1 MDAINSFYNYAYGQM
16 SSDEALVFEDLLHKN
31 KKLFEEFNHFLDKV
45 GGKILH
51 PDNHINLLQ
60 AYLSGKIS
68 EKESNLFITLIKY
81 KQNVS
86 TFVTDYLTTHFAK
99 FSHNDNIIL
108 FDDYLS
114 GKLPVV
120 EENAFKLM
128 LQTDKEFASNFK
140 VYLFTVEGVCR
151 EAHQDNLDFGLAIK
165 SLSKEKLKEIIGK
178 QDDERPAESM
188 ERNAK
193 PKVFRFRPWMWQA
206 ASIAAIVIIAYTV
219 VFNFEKHSRN
229 TICDDIYAS
238 ALANRSSAISSGTT
252 RGPSDIVDITK
263 LDDSQLES
271 KLPEMR
277 QSYQNSEN
285 IHEQY
290 LAGYPLAM
298 AYIRLH
304 QPQPALEILNKLV
317 ADLQNDE
324 DYDYEVHEMRL
335 IISLLK

>member
-1 MDAINSFYNYAYGQM
+1 MFDNYINNQLSDAQRSEFDAKLK
-16 SSDEALVFEDLLHKN
+16 SDE
-31 KKLFEEFNHFLDKV
+31 
-45 GGKILH
+45 
-51 PDNHINLLQ
+51 
-60 AYLSGKIS
+60 
-68 EKESNLFITLIKY
+68 
-81 KQNVS
+81 
-86 TFVTDYLTTHFAK
+86 
-99 FSHNDNIIL
+99 
-108 FDDYLS
+108 
-114 GKLPVV
+114 
-120 EENAFKLM
+120 
-128 LQTDKEFASNFK
+128 EFASNFK

-188 ERNAK
+188 ERYAK

-229 TICDDIYAS
+229 NICDDIYAS